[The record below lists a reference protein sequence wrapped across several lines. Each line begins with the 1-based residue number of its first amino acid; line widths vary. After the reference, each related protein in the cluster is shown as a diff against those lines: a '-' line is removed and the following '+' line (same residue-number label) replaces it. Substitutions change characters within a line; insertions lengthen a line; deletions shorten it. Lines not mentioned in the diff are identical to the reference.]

1 MDGKAYISES
11 TWQALLDEVGLSVV
25 HLRDR
30 RYETVIHM
38 VTAADGAE
46 KFYDNESNEA
56 RYETVALA
64 KTVDENI
71 QRAWTGH
78 PQFNIIDNSLES
90 FEDKVVKCI
99 TVACDSLGLQRPI
112 KSYRKYLV
120 RGTSDS
126 MIPVIPKEIHSQNLI
141 YHETFLLTE
150 GSTVNRLIK
159 RGQDNSFTYTIATK
173 FVENEMFRIKRK

>member
-1 MDGKAYISES
+1 MAASCGEESLILCDRGVMDGKAYISES

-71 QRAWTGH
+71 QRAWTGR
-78 PQFNIIDNSLES
+78 LR
-90 FEDKVVKCI
+90 
-99 TVACDSLGLQRPI
+99 QRVPD
-112 KSYRKYLV
+112 RCV
-120 RGTSDS
+120 
-126 MIPVIPKEIHSQNLI
+126 
-141 YHETFLLTE
+141 
-150 GSTVNRLIK
+150 
-159 RGQDNSFTYTIATK
+159 
-173 FVENEMFRIKRK
+173 